1 MNCDDDEELVKS
13 TGFLIVVGS
22 QAIAGL
28 LSAVISAAVLIQ
40 CRNLHFHINCKV
52 LTLAMLMLY
61 IVHSIFF
68 TTLQIT
74 QLIRY
79 LVINDPCEVGLPP
92 AVCLTLRL
100 PATACMISFAALQ
113 FAILLER
120 AVALWKHRDYDTY
133 RSYVGLILIAIC
145 IIISLLA
152 TFWIVADIDV
162 NERQAFCSAA
172 TSRTAH
178 RVTSVIP
185 YYTLVCPILLLFVIK
200 WSHQI
205 KTTELKRLTKHNE
218 DERDTY
224 FRTYAQMWN
233 IGSSNEKNGR
243 R

>member
-1 MNCDDDEELVKS
+1 MC
-13 TGFLIVVGS
+13 TGETQS
-22 QAIAGL
+22 D
-28 LSAVISAAVLIQ
+28 S
-40 CRNLHFHINCKV
+40 
-52 LTLAMLMLY
+52 
-61 IVHSIFF
+61 
-68 TTLQIT
+68 LQIT

-178 RVTSVIP
+178 RVTSV
-185 YYTLVCPILLLFVIK
+185 
-200 WSHQI
+200 
-205 KTTELKRLTKHNE
+205 
-218 DERDTY
+218 
-224 FRTYAQMWN
+224 N
-233 IGSSNEKNGR
+233 IGICCLDICNLLGIVAILIFNNLVTKR
-243 R
+243 